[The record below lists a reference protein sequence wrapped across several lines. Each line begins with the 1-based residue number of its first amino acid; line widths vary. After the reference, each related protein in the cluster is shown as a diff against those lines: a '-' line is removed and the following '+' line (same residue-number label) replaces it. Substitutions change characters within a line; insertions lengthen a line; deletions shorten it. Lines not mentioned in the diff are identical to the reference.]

1 MSDPVT
7 LDEAK
12 AFLRVT
18 HAEEDGLIA
27 TLITAAVT
35 RLATVTGL
43 VLSEVS
49 PAPLRLGVLYL
60 VAEAYQN
67 RGETVAD
74 PAAIEPWI
82 APYVEVR
89 L

>member
-18 HAEEDGLIA
+18 HDVEDGLIA
-27 TLITAAVT
+27 TLLQAAREVIEAELGVVLTASSKASA
-35 RLATVTGL
+35 RLAV
-43 VLSEVS
+43 
-49 PAPLRLGVLYL
+49 LRLAA
-60 VAEAYQN
+60 AEYDGASAPDN
-67 RGETVAD
+67 AMWLD
-74 PAAIEPWI
+74 PWR
-82 APYVEVR
+82 VVR

>member
-18 HAEEDGLIA
+18 HDAEDGLIA
-27 TLITAAVT
+27 TLLEAAREIIEAELGVVLTASSKASA
-35 RLATVTGL
+35 RLAV
-43 VLSEVS
+43 
-49 PAPLRLGVLYL
+49 LRLAA
-60 VAEAYQN
+60 AEYD
-67 RGETVAD
+67 G
-74 PAAIEPWI
+74 AAAPDNGLWL
-82 APYVEVR
+82 APYRQVR